1 MVISLLLL
9 SKLAIAEDF
18 KNLNQGDAA
27 PFSGTIISPDG
38 IAKIITI
45 EDSKLQTCEEK
56 SRHEIE
62 ILTITKDTQIEK
74 LKFDLKQ
81 QTESCDSLVKEKD
94 KELERVYGIV
104 KKQNRN
110 LTPLWLSIGFAA
122 GVITSFGT
130 IYGYETIAN
139 D

>member
-18 KNLNQGDAA
+18 KNLNQGDVA
-27 PFSGTIISPDG
+27 PFSGTIITPDG

-62 ILTITKDTQIEK
+62 VLTITKDTQIEK

-81 QTESCDSLVKEKD
+81 ETENCDYLIKEKD
-94 KELERVYGIV
+94 KELERVYGII
-104 KKQNRN
+104 KKQNKN
-110 LTPLWLSIGFAA
+110 LTPLWLSIGFTA
-122 GVITSFGT
+122 GVLTSLGS
-130 IYGYETIAN
+130 YYVYQQGQ
-139 D
+139 

>member
-1 MVISLLLL
+1 MVISLLLF

-18 KNLNQGDAA
+18 KNLNKGDIA
-27 PFSGTIISPDG
+27 PFSGTIITPDG

-45 EDSKLQTCEEK
+45 EDSKLQMCQEK

-81 QTESCDSLVKEKD
+81 ETENCDFLIQEKQ
-94 KELERVYGIV
+94 KELDRVYDIV

-122 GVITSFGT
+122 GMATSFGAYY
-130 IYGYETIAN
+130 IYQEGE
-139 D
+139 

>member
-1 MVISLLLL
+1 MVISLLLF

-18 KNLNQGDAA
+18 KNLNQGDIA
-27 PFSGTIISPDG
+27 PFSGTIITPDG

-45 EDSKLQTCEEK
+45 EDSKLQMCQEK

-81 QTESCDSLVKEKD
+81 ETESCDFLIQEKQ
-94 KELERVYGIV
+94 KELDRVYDIV

-122 GVITSFGT
+122 GMATSVGT
-130 IYGYETIAN
+130 YYIYQQGE
-139 D
+139 

>member
-18 KNLNQGDAA
+18 KNLNLGDTA
-27 PFSGTIISPDG
+27 PFSGTIITPDG

-45 EDSKLQTCEEK
+45 EDSKLKMCEEK
-56 SRHEIE
+56 LRHEIE

-81 QTESCDSLVKEKD
+81 ETENCDYLIKEKD

-130 IYGYETIAN
+130 IYGYETIIN